1 MEQPNNN
8 NKGNDLVL
16 TIIFTIVAF
25 GIYWL
30 ITFLVDLDIFEDTKR
45 TILFAIVSLCSG
57 YGLMRAYKYGE
68 KYNG

>member
-1 MEQPNNN
+1 MEQPNN

-16 TIIFTIVAF
+16 TIVFTIVAF

-30 ITFLVDLDIFEDTKR
+30 IAFLIDLEIFESAKSI
-45 TILFAIVSLCSG
+45 ILYIILSLCSG